1 VFGARMRATVALLM
15 FAVLVAPAAA
25 RTHVPKCVK
34 RHGQRACR
42 VPAKLAHK
50 PPSAPLLRELVTAA
64 SKSPAK
70 KHKQP
75 IPAKTLKVALKRL
88 SGIDGFAAELGT
100 LSPAHASRAA
110 HAADAGT
117 QNVSAD
123 GWSGTA
129 TVDIPVHSD
138 ATGTDMTATVT
149 MSNGSTDGTVKKVD
163 QHLVAD
169 CPDAAGIVSGTA
181 KHELTMQTETPV
193 PGGRTVKVT
202 VSFGSDATLT
212 GHTATDGT
220 LRDWDQRMKF
230 LAHIQVALLQ
240 GHKVIET
247 TPPLVWTTHLD
258 ATLTPANASELAPVG
273 ENLSGPGIFSSFG
286 TRYVRNGWE
295 GEAAQRV
302 LSMATFSWL
311 NIAHDTKDDLLTA
324 KSRHWDTGDCV
335 KLSLS
340 APKQELAAS
349 ESVPVTSTLGGPSGK
364 GVAPATLTTSAT
376 DGAVVTPG
384 STTADSAP
392 LTLTTIAPSTFNP
405 GDSFTVTANAVSKQG
420 RGSASI
426 TFHAAQ
432 GAYELVYTHTTHGS
446 TTYGYD
452 HSSSPFTDT
461 GTWTENRDVQVSAT
475 VPLTRAADGSF
486 SGSGPIR
493 WDKSTWSQED
503 NETSD
508 EGQQYPSFCNLDDHE
523 TVSATTPGTLAV
535 SALHVDTPGATVKLT
550 SLGETWHQ
558 NDVQVS
564 GPCPGRTD
572 NYARNTLL
580 GEIGRDHYG
589 AGDAVSWGSGGSEAD
604 ITLSRGWAAGT
615 GDTVA
620 TRTLSGMEASGPDG
634 RAAIPYTDRFAIV
647 RTT

>member
-1 VFGARMRATVALLM
+1 MRAAVALIM
-15 FAVLVAPAAA
+15 FAVLAAPAAA
-25 RTHVPKCVK
+25 RTHPPKCVK
-34 RHGQRACR
+34 HHGQRACR
-42 VPAKLAHK
+42 VPAKAGHK
-50 PPSAPLLRELVTAA
+50 PPNAPLLRELIAAA
-64 SKSPAK
+64 SKAPAK
-70 KHKQP
+70 KRKHP
-75 IPAKTLKVALKRL
+75 IPARTLKVALKRL
-88 SGIDGFAAELGT
+88 SGIDGFAAKLGT
-100 LSPAHASRAA
+100 LSPAQASRAA
-110 HAADAGT
+110 HTADSGT
-117 QNVSAD
+117 ENVSAD
-123 GWSGTA
+123 GWTGSA
-129 TVDIPVHSD
+129 TVDIPVHSEQ
-138 ATGTDMTATVT
+138 TGTDVTATVT

-181 KHELTMQTETPV
+181 KHELTMQTETPA
-193 PGGRTVKVT
+193 PGGQTLKVT

-230 LAHIQVALLQ
+230 LAHIQVALLR
-240 GHKVIET
+240 GHKVLET

-258 ATLTPANASELAPVG
+258 ATLTPADAGALAPVG

-311 NIAHDTKDDLLTA
+311 IIAHDAKDDLLTA

-340 APKQELAAS
+340 APKQQLAAS

-376 DGAVVTPG
+376 DGAVVTPAT
-384 STTADSAP
+384 TTADSAP

-405 GDSFTVTANAVSKQG
+405 GDSFTVTVNAVSRQG

-426 TFHAAQ
+426 DFHAAQ
-432 GAYELVYTHTTHGS
+432 GSYELVFTHTTSGS
-446 TTYGYD
+446 TTYSYD

-461 GTWTENRDVQVSAT
+461 GTWTESRDVQVSAT

-486 SGSGPIR
+486 SGSGTVR
-493 WDKSTWSQED
+493 WDRSTWSQEND
-503 NETSD
+503 ETSN
-508 EGQQYPSFCNLDDHE
+508 EGPSYPNLCDLDDHE
-523 TVSATTPGTLAV
+523 TVASTTPGSLVV
-535 SALHVDTPGATVKLT
+535 SSLHVDTPGATVKLS

-564 GPCPGRTD
+564 GPCPGRTSD
-572 NYARNTLL
+572 YPRNTLL
-580 GEIGRDHYG
+580 GEIGRDHYS
-589 AGDAVSWGSGGSEAD
+589 AGDQVSWPSGSEAD
-604 ITLSRGWAAGT
+604 ITLARGWVAGS
-615 GDTVA
+615 GGTVA
-620 TRTLSGMEASGPDG
+620 TRTLTGMEYSGPDG
-634 RAAIPYTDRFAIV
+634 HQAIPFTDRFEIV
-647 RTT
+647 RVS